1 MCLPGFS
8 GSVSGAKTDKLN
20 GYNQPEEGL
29 AVALFTCYD
38 SAASQPNG
46 GAVCVLLWHT
56 VCQVLYFL
64 VSFYISALHCSIVCG
79 CLRQQFQRKYGQ
91 TCSSASKHL
100 LAFPLNFSL
109 SIFFLLK
116 QQLACYSY
124 VLLIQLTFFT
134 QSFLLWQRVKWRRYK
149 KVSKSFYGLKTR
161 NTGELLHGLNSYDQ
175 FLWSESTCQVTNIS
189 YCKWIYRNI
198 HGTSSV
204 LCSHK

>member
-1 MCLPGFS
+1 MRVCRVSVVACQALKLIS
-8 GSVSGAKTDKLN
+8 STVTTSLRRRRGSQWRSSPAMIL
-20 GYNQPEEGL
+20 QRH
-29 AVALFTCYD
+29 
-38 SAASQPNG
+38 SQTVELC
-46 GAVCVLLWHT
+46 VCCSDT

-64 VSFYISALHCSIVCG
+64 VSFYISAAHCSIVCG
-79 CLRQQFQRKYGQ
+79 SLRQQFQRKYGQ
-91 TCSSASKHL
+91 SCSSASKHL

-161 NTGELLHGLNSYDQ
+161 NTGELLHGLKSYDQ
-175 FLWSESTCQVTNIS
+175 VPVVRKHLPSDWYFILQV
-189 YCKWIYRNI
+189 K
-198 HGTSSV
+198 
-204 LCSHK
+204 